1 MKITTIC
8 QIRVA
13 KPHSIIFNMCIYL
26 SVNGETWIHILDVF
40 AEQLPI
46 ISAATV

>member
-1 MKITTIC
+1 MKIIAIC

-13 KPHSIIFNMCIYL
+13 KPHNIIFNVCIYL

-40 AEQLPI
+40 AEQLPT
-46 ISAATV
+46 ISAATI